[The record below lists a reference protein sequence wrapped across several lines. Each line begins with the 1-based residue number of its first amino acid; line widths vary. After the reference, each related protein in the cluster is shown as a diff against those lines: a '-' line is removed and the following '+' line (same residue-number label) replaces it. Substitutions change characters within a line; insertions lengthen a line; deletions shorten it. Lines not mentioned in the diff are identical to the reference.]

1 MQERA
6 KEIILRAKKNVF
18 TGNLGNHLTSFKGD
32 GIDFAEIRDYNF
44 GDDVRKINWK
54 ATAKSGE
61 LKLNEFNEERE
72 LHIVVACMISGGL
85 NFGTNRLKQDVM
97 AELVAL
103 LGFSAIANSDRFEL
117 ILYSNR
123 VERHFKPTK
132 SSGIVEAGVE
142 EVLSINPIGKKADYR
157 SFVNYIQS
165 RLKKRAVV
173 IILGDFLE
181 ENIDLSSLIRHQLY
195 AIKIRDHFEEELN
208 LLQGDIR
215 LINPTNLE
223 SMEVTINKSVIKDYQ
238 KELLAHDTRL
248 KEHFLEYRVISS
260 TIYTI
265 DDLYLRAV
273 QIFKG

>member
-1 MQERA
+1 MQERT

-72 LHIVVACMISGGL
+72 LHIVVVAMLSGSL
-85 NFGTNRLKQDVM
+85 NFGTKRLKQDLL

-117 ILYSNR
+117 ILFSQD
-123 VERHFKPTK
+123 VLKHFKPTK
-132 SSGIVEAGVE
+132 SSGIVEVGVDTI
-142 EVLSINPIGKKADYR
+142 LSENLVGKEA
-157 SFVNYIQS
+157 NYNELTNYLQS
-165 RLKKRAVV
+165 RLKKRALVV
-173 IILGDFLE
+173 IIGDFFE
-181 ENIDLSSLIRHQLY
+181 DNIDLSLLIKHQLY
-195 AIKIRDHFEEELN
+195 AINIRDRFEEELN
-208 LLQGDIR
+208 LSGDIR
-215 LINPTNLE
+215 LIDPISLD
-223 SMEVTINKSVIKDYQ
+223 SMEVVLNSSVSNEYK
-238 KELLAHDTRL
+238 KELQKHDIKL
-248 KEHFLEYRVISS
+248 KEHFLEYGIRGGK
-260 TIYTI
+260 IYTD
-265 DDLYLRAV
+265 DDLYLRAT